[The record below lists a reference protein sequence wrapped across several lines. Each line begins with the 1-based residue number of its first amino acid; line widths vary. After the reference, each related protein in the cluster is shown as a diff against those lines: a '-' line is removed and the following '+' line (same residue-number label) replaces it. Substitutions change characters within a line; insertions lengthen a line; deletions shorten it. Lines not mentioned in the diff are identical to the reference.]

1 MREFEHKRKVRKI
14 LSSPLTLFPLAVIF
28 FFLARGTWNIYLK
41 DKASVAELRS
51 SKERLARL
59 QDRQDKLS
67 TATQKLSTE
76 SGIESEIRDRFQ
88 MAKPGEREIVIVE
101 SSPEQNQTA
110 AVSRSFL
117 QKIIDFFTIR

>member
-1 MREFEHKRKVRKI
+1 MREFEQKRKARKI
-14 LSSPLTLFPLAVIF
+14 LSSPLMLFPLAIIF
-28 FFLARGTWNIYLK
+28 FFVARGTWNIYLK
-41 DKASVAELRS
+41 ESVSVAESRL

-67 TATQKLSTE
+67 VATQKLGTE

-88 MAKPGEREIVIVE
+88 MARPGEREIVIVE
-101 SSPEQNQTA
+101 SPTEQNQTA

>member
-14 LSSPLTLFPLAVIF
+14 LSSPWLLLPLAVVF
-28 FFLARGTWNIYLK
+28 FFLVKAVGNIYLK
-41 DKASVAELRS
+41 DRASAAELRS
-51 SKERLARL
+51 SQERLARL
-59 QDRQDKLS
+59 EDRQSRLAAATEKL
-67 TATQKLSTE
+67 KTE

-101 SSPEQNQTA
+101 SAPEQNQTA

-117 QKIIDFFTIR
+117 QKIWDFFTIR